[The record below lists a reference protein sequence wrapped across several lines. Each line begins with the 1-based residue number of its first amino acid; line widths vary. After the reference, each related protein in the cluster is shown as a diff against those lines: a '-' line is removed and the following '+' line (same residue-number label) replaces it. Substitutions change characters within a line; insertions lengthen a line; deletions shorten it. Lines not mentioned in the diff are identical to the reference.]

1 MYNRS
6 KSLRIINMLLLAIL
20 LGSLASILVYVS
32 SYYLSL
38 FSNLFSDVREKPSE
52 TVYGE
57 DLTVIFSSLE
67 PSYMPGET
75 ATFHIDVA
83 NQREF
88 SIYQV
93 NFSLTVKS
101 ISFLEAP
108 VHSMEGS
115 STKVFL
121 PEKFERMRTYPAE
134 AVEVRLPEFIPPGYY
149 VLELQAEPSGLE
161 APPKAF
167 IIIYVKASTSIFATL
182 LSASFFSVGVYGLLD
197 FGAHVDLSNL
207 PKNFFLRRLA
217 LFSYSLNVKALNA
230 EVAFERTFNNFSIGQ
245 KFIFLAIC
253 SLIMTLLP
261 LMLRFETFA
270 NDLAILTYFSL
281 VIGVVNLSWENFK
294 TKTVDLKLHPSS
306 RLVLSLIA
314 LGLLAYLSN
323 RILGT
328 LIFALTSYV
337 LIQVVVKRA
346 LDSH

>member
-1 MYNRS
+1 MS
-6 KSLRIINMLLLAIL
+6 PELIGEKGFPCLCAGTLAYIFRARHILGCESIIL
-20 LGSLASILVYVS
+20 LGSFILILVHLS
-32 SYYLSL
+32 SYYLAL
-38 FSNLFSDVREKPSE
+38 FSGVREKPSE

-57 DLTVIFSSLE
+57 DMTVIFSSLE

-108 VHSMEGS
+108 VYSMEGS
-115 STKVFL
+115 STRIFL

-197 FGAHVDLSNL
+197 FGAHVDSSNL

-230 EVAFERTFNNFSIGQ
+230 EVAFDRTFNNFSIGRY
-245 KFIFLAIC
+245 
-253 SLIMTLLP
+253 M
-261 LMLRFETFA
+261 
-270 NDLAILTYFSL
+270 FS
-281 VIGVVNLSWENFK
+281 
-294 TKTVDLKLHPSS
+294 
-306 RLVLSLIA
+306 
-314 LGLLAYLSN
+314 
-323 RILGT
+323 
-328 LIFALTSYV
+328 
-337 LIQVVVKRA
+337 
-346 LDSH
+346 